1 MLARRYASTW
11 GSRRASIRNPTISRT
26 AIRVATVS
34 EVSVPMVIQWVGVSA
49 RGQMSFRSFRTTR
62 PLPPIERSVLPLDQ
76 RSQMELDLQ
85 MVQLQQAKQALLQP
99 PDKNI
104 TQRSLRQRISS

>member
-1 MLARRYASTW
+1 
-11 GSRRASIRNPTISRT
+11 
-26 AIRVATVS
+26 
-34 EVSVPMVIQWVGVSA
+34 
-49 RGQMSFRSFRTTR
+49 
-62 PLPPIERSVLPLDQ
+62 
-76 RSQMELDLQ
+76 MELDLQ